1 MKPIKLNFENIFIRL
16 INSWLIVCILNA
28 FTTSEDLFSIDSI
41 NSFNLINIIVL
52 TILFFTLFSIINFG
66 LRTKKIVGYYS
77 YNKHASIVD
86 YGCLLFIV
94 PIFSINVIM
103 NEKKVYVAAVLALI
117 SAWVVWYIYNKFT
130 NFFSEISLK
139 KSTFIALIVIL
150 VAIIASY
157 MLTLLV
163 LRYFVFRTA
172 TYDFGIFSQM
182 YYNMKKSFF
191 PMTTCERNR
200 LLSHFDVH
208 MSPIFYL
215 ILPIYCIFPHPVT
228 LIVVQYLAIL
238 SGIIPL
244 IMICKKRG
252 LSRYITL
259 CLCIIFVSLPTLTS
273 GLFYDFHENK
283 FLVPLLMWLIYF
295 IEVKKPIGIFAFSAL
310 TLMVKEDAAIY
321 VACIGLF
328 LIFGKKSKREKLTG
342 LSMLL
347 VSVLYFFIIF
357 FFLNTSGEGA
367 MINRYG
373 NFVKTDGSTVDILTS
388 IIKNPVYFISQL
400 LDDKKIET
408 LLWFYVPVLFLPFM
422 SKKVS
427 TFILLIPSL
436 VMTFMT
442 CNVYQSSIDYQYTFG
457 SSVLV
462 IYIIIMYISGEA
474 GPTRENDRESK
485 LASNALVSMM
495 VVASVIMFVSIIS
508 TKSFYIDEYK
518 MNKEQFDKIEEVLD
532 FIPED
537 ASVLSSSFYLTHLTH
552 RENLYRYPYTETDNM
567 TFEYIVY
574 DLRYTDTD
582 EAYAKDKDELL
593 LNGYEECALIEG
605 QIAVFRLTNRNL
617 YNNKL
622 KFIK

>member
-1 MKPIKLNFENIFIRL
+1 
-16 INSWLIVCILNA
+16 
-28 FTTSEDLFSIDSI
+28 
-41 NSFNLINIIVL
+41 
-52 TILFFTLFSIINFG
+52 
-66 LRTKKIVGYYS
+66 
-77 YNKHASIVD
+77 
-86 YGCLLFIV
+86 
-94 PIFSINVIM
+94 
-103 NEKKVYVAAVLALI
+103 
-117 SAWVVWYIYNKFT
+117 
-130 NFFSEISLK
+130 
-139 KSTFIALIVIL
+139 
-150 VAIIASY
+150 
-157 MLTLLV
+157 
-163 LRYFVFRTA
+163 
-172 TYDFGIFSQM
+172 
-182 YYNMKKSFF
+182 
-191 PMTTCERNR
+191 
-200 LLSHFDVH
+200 
-208 MSPIFYL
+208 
-215 ILPIYCIFPHPVT
+215 
-228 LIVVQYLAIL
+228 
-238 SGIIPL
+238 
-244 IMICKKRG
+244 
-252 LSRYITL
+252 
-259 CLCIIFVSLPTLTS
+259 
-273 GLFYDFHENK
+273 
-283 FLVPLLMWLIYF
+283 
-295 IEVKKPIGIFAFSAL
+295 
-310 TLMVKEDAAIY
+310 
-321 VACIGLF
+321 
-328 LIFGKKSKREKLTG
+328 LIFGKKSKREKFTG

-408 LLWFYVPVLFLPFM
+408 LLWFYVPVLFIPFM

-442 CNVYQSSIDYQYTFG
+442 CNVYQASIDYQYTFG

-474 GPTRENDRESK
+474 GPRRENDRESK

-532 FIPED
+532 SIPED

-582 EAYAKDKDELL
+582 EA
-593 LNGYEECALIEG
+593 
-605 QIAVFRLTNRNL
+605 
-617 YNNKL
+617 
-622 KFIK
+622 